1 MQSILVAIG
10 KLRGCVRQIEN
21 QNPSGAFEQ
30 DIIRNTIKGFKF
42 DHVWP
47 ILKDIEKFGDDHSIA
62 TPYFRRQSSKFVSS
76 QSDSSAPESPTSASP
91 GLSSFSLNI
100 NDEHVDDCSTQ
111 RPIGVKKAKGKRKV
125 EDQNSLVIDTIKE
138 DNRRLYGILK
148 KSSEDRQQNYQIQMI
163 RAQNE
168 KKKLEMVRYCEEN
181 KILLK
186 DLNSISDPSLR
197 QYFQNEQIKILQR
210 ISQQDQVSQ
219 NTCYNIGQY
228 FDDIGG
234 SNNDLPDY

>member
-1 MQSILVAIG
+1 MQSILAAIG

-21 QNPSGAFEQ
+21 QNPSVKE
-30 DIIRNTIKGFKF
+30 FKF

-62 TPYFRRQSSKFVSS
+62 TPYFRRQSSEFVSS
-76 QSDSSAPESPTSASP
+76 QSDSSAPKSPTSTSP

-100 NDEHVDDCSTQ
+100 NDEH
-111 RPIGVKKAKGKRKV
+111 KAKGKRKV

-138 DNRRLYGILK
+138 DNRRLYEILK
-148 KSSEDRQQNYQIQMI
+148 KGSKDRQQNYQIQMI
-163 RAQNE
+163 RVQNE
-168 KKKLEMVRYCEEN
+168 KKKFGD
-181 KILLK
+181 
-186 DLNSISDPSLR
+186 DLNSISDPSLC
-197 QYFQNEQIKILQR
+197 QYFQNEQIKILQK